1 MLLASKKSVMGNLTS
16 GFKTTWFG
24 WGGVVVM
31 GFAVLMMFW
40 DLLRQALGYRLLSQ
54 QASPVLGRPFFRG

>member
-1 MLLASKKSVMGNLTS
+1 MLSISSGVMAGLMLLASKKSVMGSFTS

-31 GFAVLMMFW
+31 GFAAVMMFW
-40 DLLRQALGYRLLSQ
+40 DLLRPL
-54 QASPVLGRPFFRG
+54 F